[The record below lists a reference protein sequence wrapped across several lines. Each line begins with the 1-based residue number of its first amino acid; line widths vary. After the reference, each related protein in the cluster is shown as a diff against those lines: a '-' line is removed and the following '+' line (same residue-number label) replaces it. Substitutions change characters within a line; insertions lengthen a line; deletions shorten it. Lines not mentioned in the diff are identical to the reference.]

1 MASIEKQRLANGEP
15 RYNVHWRAGGRTM
28 ERTFRRAKDADAFKR
43 QVEAEDANGAEVD
56 PARGDVTFGEYA
68 EGWLK
73 DRRRLDGRPLAP
85 RTRELYRSLFDRHLI
100 KPFGPKRLNAIR
112 TEEVRGW
119 HSNLA
124 ARSSPV
130 QAAKT
135 YRLLRAILN
144 TAVEDERI
152 ATNPCRLRGAGT
164 ERTPERPFVDV
175 EIVLALSD
183 AIDARYCALVLLAGF
198 GGLRLG
204 ELIALRR
211 GDLDLQADTVR
222 VERQVVELKNG
233 QRIETAPKT
242 DAGRRTV
249 HIPSSISAA
258 LATHLDRYCGDG
270 DDAPVFTGPLSDGL
284 RRGTLYKEWDKARR
298 QAGLPEV
305 HLHDL
310 RHAAGTLAAQTGA
323 TTRELMARLGPAS
336 PAAAHRYQHAAER
349 RDVHVAESLETMLRT
364 ARRLDPSSRNQPA
377 EDPAWG
383 NRGETADPGDY
394 PPGVTPL
401 KPLPTSGFPRASDG
415 NRTRV
420 LSLGS

>member
-1 MASIEKQRLANGEP
+1 MASIERQRLANGEP

-43 QVEAEDANGAEVD
+43 QVEAEDANGAVVD
-56 PARGDVTFGEYA
+56 PARGDVTFAEYA

-85 RTRELYRSLFDRHLI
+85 RTHELYRSLFDRHL
-100 KPFGPKRLNAIR
+100 KPFGGKRLNAIR
-112 TEEVRGW
+112 TEEIRGW

-144 TAVEDERI
+144 TAVEDERV

-211 GDLDLQADTVR
+211 GDLDLEADTVR

-249 HIPSSISAA
+249 HLPSSVSAA
-258 LATHLDRYCGDG
+258 LAAHLDRYCGDS
-270 DDAPVFTGPLSDGL
+270 DDEPVFTGPLSDGL

-323 TTRELMARLGPAS
+323 TTRELMARLGHAS

-364 ARRLDPSSRNQPA
+364 ARAPDPSSRNRPTG
-377 EDPAWG
+377 DPAWG
-383 NRGETADPGDY
+383 NGRSGRL
-394 PPGVTPL
+394 PPGGEPPKTP
-401 KPLPTSGFPRASDG
+401 SHQRVSESERRESNPRSQ
-415 NRTRV
+415 
-420 LSLGS
+420 LGKLMFCR